1 MDKILCPSKGKHFCF
16 SVGRV
21 NFTLS
26 NKSWFHE
33 TINSWRSPVTTSW
46 HWCVLCH
53 NFPRKLSP
61 RLQLYSYNSNLF
73 FCPSN
78 LIMNW
83 LRTTAE
89 TPFHRTLLW
98 LCFVSFTFFVW
109 SDAPE
114 LFLPQSFNGSLRR
127 CFEQMGFHYSH
138 CFACYFHIIIIPI

>member
-1 MDKILCPSKGKHFCF
+1 MK
-16 SVGRV
+16 
-21 NFTLS
+21 
-26 NKSWFHE
+26 
-33 TINSWRSPVTTSW
+33 VTKSW

-78 LIMNW
+78 LILYELNW

-114 LFLPQSFNGSLRR
+114 LVLPQSFNGSLRR
-127 CFEQMGFHYSH
+127 CFEQMGFYYSLSALLVTYTLSLFPYNNYNSKVGH
-138 CFACYFHIIIIPI
+138 LLYSSILNNSLETLPWKRS